1 MPTQQK
7 IDSVAELKA
16 LAEKASALYFID
28 FTKVGANDINAFRR
42 RLDELKVAVQVVKN
56 RLAARAFTE
65 SGVPAKVEDILV
77 GPTSVVFAA
86 EDPVAP
92 ARLIKDVQRKLTAL
106 KVKGAYL
113 EGVIYAAE
121 QFEYLAALP
130 TKADLRAQVV
140 GILQGPISGLVFSL
154 DGLLSELVWT
164 LDQIKDR
171 PAAEPAAQ

>member
-7 IDSVAELKA
+7 IDNVAELKE
-16 LAEKASALYFID
+16 LATKASALYFID

-42 RLDELKVAVQVVKN
+42 RLDELKVTIQVVKN

-92 ARLIKDVQRKLTAL
+92 ARLIREVQRKLTAL

-121 QFEYLAALP
+121 QFEFLAALP
-130 TKADLRAQVV
+130 TKADLQAQVV
-140 GILQGPISGLVFSL
+140 GVLQGPITELVFSL